1 MWQNCQNNRFTSQ
14 YPVVKKFNYHLSIPL
29 QMAPA
34 SKIPAPLLVGGAPK
48 KDPKGGPKK
57 KASYASISTEF
68 GDKKGRKVRKVLRPK
83 AASVTA
89 SGGGGT
95 TRTPSKRQGGGHVQ

>member
-1 MWQNCQNNRFTSQ
+1 MNRTSQ
-14 YPVVKKFNYHLSIPL
+14 NGIILVFEFQL
-29 QMAPA
+29 APA

-48 KDPKGGPKK
+48 KEPKKK
-57 KASYASISTEF
+57 KASYASEF

>member
-1 MWQNCQNNRFTSQ
+1 
-14 YPVVKKFNYHLSIPL
+14 
-29 QMAPA
+29 MAPA

-57 KASYASISTEF
+57 KASYAEF

>member
-57 KASYASISTEF
+57 KASYASSAEF